1 MTIYKESKV
10 NDNATTLSDFLSYKV
25 TMASTSDDERQAQM
39 TNEDR
44 KPQAKKKNKKK
55 RKTTIDS
62 SQENIYRSYFESKP
76 KTIPAAGSDEHLLFG
91 STHYSL
97 FLFQYGSKHHHA
109 SSKCTRRLAAFANPR
124 LG

>member
-44 KPQAKKKNKKK
+44 KPQAKKKTKKQK
-55 RKTTIDS
+55 KTQNDDRFFSREYI
-62 SQENIYRSYFESKP
+62 
-76 KTIPAAGSDEHLLFG
+76 
-91 STHYSL
+91 
-97 FLFQYGSKHHHA
+97 
-109 SSKCTRRLAAFANPR
+109 
-124 LG
+124 